1 MTNKNHNSHLE
12 DGFVEDAGLL
22 EVVLEDLFSLGVL
35 VFILIA
41 STVLG
46 LVTAVLLLSTSD
58 LNADQ
63 RESILSASL
72 LSFNSF

>member
-35 VFILIA
+35 VSILIA
-41 STVLG
+41 STVLC

>member
-35 VFILIA
+35 VSILIA

-46 LVTAVLLLSTSD
+46 LVTAVLLFSTSD
-58 LNADQ
+58 LSADQ

>member
-35 VFILIA
+35 VSILIA

>member
-22 EVVLEDLFSLGVL
+22 EEDLFSLGVL
-35 VFILIA
+35 VSILIA

>member
-35 VFILIA
+35 VSILIA

-46 LVTAVLLLSTSD
+46 LVTPVLLLSTSD